1 MGNEVVSPGDDPA
14 SLSAVGYRRYPLLPF
29 VAVWRRTEVV
39 VALAVV
45 VLAVAT
51 GANYFENH
59 RFESEFVVLGAI
71 LLVTY
76 PLLRLGAGRHYVAV
90 ATDGLL
96 VSGLLRSSIVPFD
109 AIRQVRVQLVQMIF
123 DVPSR
128 RNRLDRSLRPYRQN
142 SACLARLTWEPAQVG
157 QLGRL
162 LGRGTVID
170 QDIILIVAQAR
181 ELEESLQVRL
191 RHRPTLPSRR
201 R

>member
-1 MGNEVVSPGDDPA
+1 MSNEVVNPGDVSA
-14 SLSAVGYRRYPLLPF
+14 SLPAGGDRRYPLLPF

-59 RFESEFVVLGAI
+59 RFESELVVLGAI

-76 PLLRLGAGRHYVAV
+76 PLLRLGARRHYVAV
-90 ATDGLL
+90 DADGLL
-96 VSGLLRSSIVPFD
+96 VSGLLHSSIVPFD

-123 DVPSR
+123 EVPSR
-128 RNRLDRSLRPYRQN
+128 RDRLDRALRPYRQN
-142 SACLARLTWEPAQVG
+142 WACLARLTWDPAQVG
-157 QLGRL
+157 QLGRA

-181 ELEESLQVRL
+181 ELEQMLQERL
-191 RHRPTLPSRR
+191 RHRPTPPSRR